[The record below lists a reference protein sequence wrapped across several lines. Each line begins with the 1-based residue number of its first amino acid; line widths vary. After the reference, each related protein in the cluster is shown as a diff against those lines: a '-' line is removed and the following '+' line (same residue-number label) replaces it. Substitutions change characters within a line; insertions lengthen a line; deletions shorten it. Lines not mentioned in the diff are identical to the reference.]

1 MQVQR
6 LPSPIP
12 EMDHKNPEQPDPAIV
27 GTSEETRLA
36 VAKQFIESVVFGQY
50 RQLVAWESV
59 TGQSSQIDSGY
70 LAQQLIS
77 LLTGIP
83 GTGSRG
89 KGDDLSDG
97 SEVKAASSLSGMDRP
112 RWNNQLSNS
121 GKIADYLAC
130 PAIYFV
136 LFDTVNRKESFPFRI
151 RVWKVLPAKDEAF
164 QQVVRKWAA
173 ERTSGNFQL
182 HPPCWRDDNIV
193 TNNAGHLEMPPFFE
207 ARQVEVGE
215 IDHMEIKHYSSEPG
229 LCAHAR
235 RP

>member
-12 EMDHKNPEQPDPAIV
+12 KMDHKNLEQTGPAIV
-27 GTSEETRLA
+27 GSGEKTRLA
-36 VAKQFIESVVFGQY
+36 VAKQFIESVIFGQY

-83 GTGSRG
+83 GTGRRG
-89 KGDDLSDG
+89 KGLDLTDG
-97 SEVKAASSLSGMDRP
+97 SEVKAASSLSGIDIP
-112 RWNNQLSNS
+112 RWNNHLPNPN
-121 GKIADYLAC
+121 KIAEYLAC

-136 LFDTVNRKESFPFRI
+136 LFDTVNRNESFPFRT
-151 RVWKVLPAKDEAF
+151 RVWKISPAKDDTF
-164 QQVVRKWAA
+164 QKVVRKWAA

-182 HPPCWRDDNIV
+182 HPPCWRDDNVV
-193 TNNAGHLEMPPFFE
+193 TNNAGHLEMPLFFE

-229 LCAHAR
+229 LCIHTQK
-235 RP
+235 